1 MIVSKVIEGPFRE
14 ARLYLAHV
22 AALLRPGADV
32 PTFTSQAM
40 GATEVATTDNEELVF
55 IIGEAKDQLDKQRES
70 LAEIRSRAAT
80 LLTVAAG
87 EVAVIASSAVLI
99 ATEGLVPLVGTV
111 VSFALSVFAMC
122 GAASILSSKAVLGA
136 MDVRQIATLDSDVIR
151 RTAVGYTRLIEPGQ
165 ATVQARTTMLRDA
178 VLLAI
183 LAAIVYAPL
192 FFIFKS
198 ADTDDPDPQVPL
210 IVCAPACPT
219 STTPSPSPRPTPS
232 PETVL
237 PSPAR

>member
-1 MIVSKVIEGPFRE
+1 MSKVIEGRFRE

-22 AALLRPGADV
+22 VALVRPGVDV
-32 PTFTSQAM
+32 PTFTSQEM
-40 GATEVATTDNEELVF
+40 GSTEVATTDSEELLF
-55 IIGEAKDQLDKQRES
+55 IIGEAKDQLDKQRDS

-80 LLTVAAG
+80 LLTIAAG

-99 ATEGLVPLVGTV
+99 ASEGFMPLAGTV
-111 VSFALSVFAMC
+111 LAFALAVLAMC
-122 GAASILSSKAVLGA
+122 GAASILSSKVVLGA
-136 MDVRQIATLDSDVIR
+136 MDVRQIATLNTDVIR
-151 RTAVGYTRLIEPGQ
+151 RTAVGYTRLIEPGL

-178 VLLAI
+178 VLLAL

-198 ADTDDPDPQVPL
+198 ADGGNPAPQVPL

-219 STTPSPSPRPTPS
+219 STTPSPSPRPTSNPA
-232 PETVL
+232 TDL